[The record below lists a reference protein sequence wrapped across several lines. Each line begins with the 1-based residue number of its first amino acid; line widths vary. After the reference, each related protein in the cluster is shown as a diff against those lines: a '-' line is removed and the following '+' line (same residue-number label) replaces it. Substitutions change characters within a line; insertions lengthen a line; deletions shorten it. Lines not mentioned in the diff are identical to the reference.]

1 MKNAPLFSPCSAAGG
16 GGLPFST
23 SGTGEKGGAFFTRDC
38 SWLALSFL
46 FKSKLI
52 QFI

>member
-1 MKNAPLFSPCSAAGG
+1 MVKNAPLFSPVLLVVVACPSVPAA
-16 GGLPFST
+16 LVK
-23 SGTGEKGGAFFTRDC
+23 KGGNFFTRDC

-52 QFI
+52 QFM